1 MHTRRMATFLLGVW
15 IGCSVFMGI
24 IAVQNMRSPSETMS
38 MPAAPA
44 AQIMKKLSGEEA
56 RLLLRYQAV
65 EQDRRYL
72 YTWEEVQLGLG
83 LAVAACLFLATE
95 KRKLPLVFCG
105 MMVLLVVF
113 EHFAI
118 TPEMIYRG
126 RQADFPPGSVS
137 LDTLARVWALEEIYI
152 GVDVTKAAIGFLLTS
167 YLFVFRARS
176 RVRKSVQTA
185 ARVTYT

>member
-15 IGCSVFMGI
+15 IGCSVLMGM
-24 IAVQNMRSPSETMS
+24 IAVQDMRAPSETMT

-56 RLLLRYQAV
+56 RLLLRYQAA
-65 EQDRRYL
+65 EQNRRYL

-95 KRKLPLVFCG
+95 RRTLPLVFCG
-105 MMVLLVVF
+105 MMILLVVF

-126 RQADFPPGSVS
+126 RQADFPPGSAA
-137 LDTLARVWALEEIYI
+137 LGTLARVWVLEEIYI
-152 GVDVTKAAIGFLLTS
+152 GVDVAKAVIGILLTG
-167 YLFVFRARS
+167 YLFVFHARS
-176 RVRKSVQTA
+176 RVRRA
-185 ARVTYT
+185 APTTQRAIHT